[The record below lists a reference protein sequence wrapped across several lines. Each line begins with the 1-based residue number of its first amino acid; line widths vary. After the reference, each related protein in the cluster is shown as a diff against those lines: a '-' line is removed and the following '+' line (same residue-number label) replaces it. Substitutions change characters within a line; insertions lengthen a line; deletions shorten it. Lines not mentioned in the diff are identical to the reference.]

1 MRGARAFRFAR
12 PASGWLIALLLAA
25 AVAPLLG
32 LLWFMRQAVHNERL
46 AVRQELLEA
55 YRERLDV
62 AQERLESD
70 WAHVA
75 ELRLFT
81 NAADGPAAVAGAV
94 RAGLAD
100 GEVLVDAR
108 GAVVFPA
115 PSPRP
120 KWRSRPTEWPEAEA
134 AEATEP
140 LEAARQYAEMA
151 RTAADTNMAAE
162 ARQAEVRCL
171 IRAGE
176 ISKALAVAQDLRGSD
191 AVDAQGRL
199 IAPNVEMMVLEARHV
214 DPALFGFREQLE
226 AAVAMPSAQRRFLMR
241 RWEALF
247 PKEPPFPTLAAEDLA
262 ARYLETGGEL
272 RGEAGLRL
280 SKVPGIWQL
289 PTADGRAVLLFDSTN
304 LTARLRAQLKA
315 QPGPAGAEIVALPP
329 GTAAEHVVAA
339 VEAGPALPGW
349 KIAVALRDAQLFETA
364 AQAQISSY
372 LWAGVAAVGVVG
384 VLAFLAVGL
393 IRRQAALSQLR
404 NDLVAN
410 VTHELKTPLSS
421 MRLLVDTLLQSQ
433 PWREETAREYLE
445 LIARENLRLSRL
457 IDNFLT
463 FSRIERNKYAF
474 DFAAVSPA
482 RIAETAADTMRERG
496 LGADVRFDVSIAPGL
511 PSIQADA
518 DALVTALLN
527 LLDNAYK
534 YSGDDKQISL
544 AAEAENGSVFF
555 IVKDNGIGLAPRET
569 KRIFR
574 RFYRVNQPPG
584 RNAGGCGLGLS
595 IVQFIVEA
603 HQGTVRV
610 ESEPG
615 RGSSFIITVPRG
627 ASEEASS

>member
-1 MRGARAFRFAR
+1 
-12 PASGWLIALLLAA
+12 
-25 AVAPLLG
+25 
-32 LLWFMRQAVHNERL
+32 
-46 AVRQELLEA
+46 
-55 YRERLDV
+55 
-62 AQERLESD
+62 
-70 WAHVA
+70 
-75 ELRLFT
+75 
-81 NAADGPAAVAGAV
+81 
-94 RAGLAD
+94 
-100 GEVLVDAR
+100 
-108 GAVVFPA
+108 
-115 PSPRP
+115 
-120 KWRSRPTEWPEAEA
+120 
-134 AEATEP
+134 
-140 LEAARQYAEMA
+140 
-151 RTAADTNMAAE
+151 
-162 ARQAEVRCL
+162 
-171 IRAGE
+171 
-176 ISKALAVAQDLRGSD
+176 
-191 AVDAQGRL
+191 
-199 IAPNVEMMVLEARHV
+199 
-214 DPALFGFREQLE
+214 
-226 AAVAMPSAQRRFLMR
+226 MPSAQRRFLMR